1 MNREMMKEE
10 AVKRMEKLNILP
22 EVITG
27 FREGIVYESNQGF
40 LIQLND
46 EQKEMV
52 KAFEE
57 KNGALVYLVCHEYT
71 NIGELYDFLYISK
84 YQEEWDAD
92 MTDLEANMPF
102 AYVVNK
108 SMPDC
113 SEFGSIGILTIGGT
127 IGRVS

>member
-1 MNREMMKEE
+1 MFVAFN
-10 AVKRMEKLNILP
+10 L
-22 EVITG
+22 
-27 FREGIVYESNQGF
+27 EGIVYESNQGF

-57 KNGALVYLVCHEYT
+57 KNGSLVYLVCHEYT

-84 YQEEWDAD
+84 YQEEWDAA

-108 SMPDC
+108 SIPDC
-113 SEFGSIGILTIGGT
+113 SEFGSIGILPIGGT
-127 IGRVS
+127 IVRVS

>member
-1 MNREMMKEE
+1 MNREIMKEE
-10 AVKRMEKLNILP
+10 AVKRMEKLSILP
-22 EVITG
+22 EVITD
-27 FREGIVYESNQGF
+27 FREGIVYESDQGF

-113 SEFGSIGILTIGGT
+113 SKFGSIGILPIGGT
-127 IGRVS
+127 IVRVS